1 MTNAH
6 TPANRRAHLLLIPG
20 LMILISVVSSCGWQ
34 LRGATDL
41 PPEMAHVYVDG
52 LSRKNRF
59 VKDLDQELAF
69 AGGGIT
75 RDPESAGV
83 ILKVLDDQFE
93 RRVVSLSEQGKA
105 TEYELIYRIR
115 FELQKPDGSSLLPAQ
130 VIEIRRAY
138 FNPQVLVIGKAEEE
152 NEIRREMY
160 KEAART
166 LLRRTEIAL
175 SHSPSSS

>member
-6 TPANRRAHLLLIPG
+6 IPAIRRAHLLLMPG

-34 LRGATDL
+34 LRGASDL
-41 PPEMAHVYVDG
+41 PPEMAHVYVEG

-59 VKDLDQELAF
+59 VQDLDRELAF
-69 AGGGIT
+69 ADGGVT

-93 RRVVSLSEQGKA
+93 RRVVSLSEEGKA

-115 FELQKPDGSSLLPAQ
+115 VELEKPDGSSLLPTQ
-130 VIEIRRAY
+130 TIEIRRAY
-138 FNPQVLVIGKAEEE
+138 FNPQVRVIGKSEEE
-152 NEIRREMY
+152 SQIRRDMY
-160 KEAART
+160 KEAVRT

-175 SHSPSSS
+175 SHSSSP